1 MWLANC
7 FDIFMIDPS
16 NKFPRDFRIFL
27 PDTVKKPNALKIPKV
42 LGFLLL
48 AGLLGNSK
56 AILAEPALQSTDSTI
71 QTTDSQADNSHPSDS
86 VEDKIS
92 TAISPSI
99 DASELKDYLQP
110 KKLHLRSS
118 AALVMD
124 EQDNVTFYERHADE
138 KRPIASL
145 TKLMTAMVVL
155 DANLPMDELITIT
168 RDDQD
173 KIRRSRSRLHFGVTL
188 SRDDLLLMALAAS
201 ENRAALALARTYPG
215 GSVAFVK
222 AMNRK
227 AKELG
232 LVKTKYLDAAG
243 LHTGNVSTP
252 NELAVIIKAAYQ
264 YPLIREMTTT
274 ERSMVYDSKS
284 DRYVAFVNTNRL
296 VRSDDWDIDLS
307 KTGFISEAGF
317 CLVMRANVANRPVLI
332 VLLNSW
338 GKLSKYGDA
347 NRIKT
352 WLQNAERKVLR
363 IKDNVASVN

>member
-1 MWLANC
+1 MWLVNC
-7 FDIFMIDPS
+7 FYILMIES
-16 NKFPRDFRIFL
+16 SIKYRRHFPNIL
-27 PDTVKKPNALKIPKV
+27 NV
-42 LGFLLL
+42 LGILLFCSI
-48 AGLLGNSK
+48 LGK
-56 AILAEPALQSTDSTI
+56 PAPLQAEPAI
-71 QTTDSQADNSHPSDS
+71 EA
-86 VEDKIS
+86 EGIS
-92 TAISPSI
+92 TAADIEPAANNSDEDSLSSAIPPSVNAN
-99 DASELKDYLQP
+99 DLKDYLQP
-110 KKLHLRSS
+110 RKLHLRSS
-118 AALVMD
+118 AVLVMD

-145 TKLMTAMVVL
+145 TKLMTAMVIL
-155 DANLPMDELITIT
+155 DANLPMDEAITVT

-188 SRDDLLLMALAAS
+188 SRADMLLMALAAS

-215 GSVAFVK
+215 GSVSFVK
-222 AMNRK
+222 AMNQK

-274 ERSMVYDSKS
+274 ERSVLYDTKS
-284 DRYVAFVNTNRL
+284 DRYVEFVNTNRL
-296 VRSDDWDIDLS
+296 VRSDNWDIDLS

-317 CLVMRANVANRPVLI
+317 CLVMRANVASRPVLI

-352 WLQNAERKVLR
+352 WLQNAEQKVLHV
-363 IKDNVASVN
+363 KNNFASMN